1 MSINEVI
8 DVLETEMRC
17 VRRASKG
24 ACDRDCGHC
33 DLVLPDGQILDA
45 YAIAI
50 IKLKKLK
57 ERE

>member
-8 DVLETEMRC
+8 DVLETEVRC
-17 VRRASKG
+17 VRRAEKG
-24 ACDRDCGHC
+24 VCDRNCKYC
-33 DLVLPDGQILDA
+33 DLVLPAGTILDA